1 MQRMTYL
8 DHDLKLNQRLTYN
21 DQIFEENKDTILPSM
36 KGWKPTDEPEFPY
49 YYPATT
55 TYHSKIKRSGCHQGD
70 NHFCRNR
77 SHASDMTQF
86 EYHTS
91 GGKCNI
97 SDHAIIL
104 ILI

>member
-1 MQRMTYL
+1 
-8 DHDLKLNQRLTYN
+8 
-21 DQIFEENKDTILPSM
+21 M

-70 NHFCRNR
+70 NHFYRNR

-86 EYHTS
+86 EYHPS
-91 GGKCNI
+91 GGKCDI
-97 SDHAIIL
+97 SNHVIIL
-104 ILI
+104 NNIYNAILQIYHLIVCIYRSI

>member
-1 MQRMTYL
+1 
-8 DHDLKLNQRLTYN
+8 
-21 DQIFEENKDTILPSM
+21 M

-70 NHFCRNR
+70 NHFYRNR

-86 EYHTS
+86 EYHPS
-91 GGKCNI
+91 GGKCDI
-97 SDHAIIL
+97 SNHVIIL
-104 ILI
+104 LLECKALYKRYHVMFFSFIVLLRTKWKRC